1 MRKSEQNISLENQ
14 GYNNTIKIIFT
25 SFFKQIDSLLE
36 ILIKRNSNFLF
47 IQCYIHQYLII
58 KLIDLNSK
66 IYKLNLSHYQT
77 SYLDAG
83 KFKDLY
89 NNKI

>member
-14 GYNNTIKIIFT
+14 GYNKNNFHI
-25 SFFKQIDSLLE
+25 SFFKRINSLLE